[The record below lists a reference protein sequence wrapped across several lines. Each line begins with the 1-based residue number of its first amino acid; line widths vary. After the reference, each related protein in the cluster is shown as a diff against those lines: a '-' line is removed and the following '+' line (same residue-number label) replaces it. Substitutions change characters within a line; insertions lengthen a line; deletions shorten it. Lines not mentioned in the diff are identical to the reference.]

1 LPDTAP
7 LPPSENGSDEKAV
20 SADLSLKDWLRE
32 QEKQY
37 LARQLKAFG
46 GRIGP
51 TARHSGVD
59 VKTLYRKMREYGLDK
74 KDFQAKMP
82 KAPSTKQPRAD
93 WGSGP
98 SASPGDS

>member
-1 LPDTAP
+1 
-7 LPPSENGSDEKAV
+7 V
-20 SADLSLKDWLRE
+20 SSDLSLRDWLRE

-37 LARQLKAFG
+37 LARQLKLFS

-74 KDFQAKMP
+74 KTFQI
-82 KAPSTKQPRAD
+82 KAPLKTPSVMYIPDRENGSEISST
-93 WGSGP
+93 S
-98 SASPGDS
+98 S